1 MLSQEKT
8 PGRTEMHREQPRYTS
23 VFPTETKLDLEKQ
36 RETDEPT
43 SEAGNCEFLH
53 ESASRRSI
61 VTVIN
66 GADVRKRRRDLKQ
79 RPSVLRR

>member
-43 SEAGNCEFLH
+43 SEAGNCEACMNQPADGPL
-53 ESASRRSI
+53 SR
-61 VTVIN
+61 
-66 GADVRKRRRDLKQ
+66 L
-79 RPSVLRR
+79 